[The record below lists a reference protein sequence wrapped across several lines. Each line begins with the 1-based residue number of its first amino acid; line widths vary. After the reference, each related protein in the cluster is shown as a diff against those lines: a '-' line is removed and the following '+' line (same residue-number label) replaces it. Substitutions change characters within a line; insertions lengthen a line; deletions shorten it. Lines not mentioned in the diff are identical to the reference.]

1 MKGYSHYFHYVVILG
16 KNRIAE
22 SILISV
28 LIFENVPLIDRSQT
42 TDSLPR
48 KSLDSL
54 KKTENLG
61 HFLPLTIDSYLP
73 DRI

>member
-1 MKGYSHYFHYVVILG
+1 MKDYSHYFHYVVILG

-22 SILISV
+22 SILIRV
-28 LIFENVPLIDRSQT
+28 LIFENVALIDRSQT

-48 KSLDSL
+48 KGLDSL

-61 HFLPLTIDSYLP
+61 HFLPLAIDSYLP